1 MKIKVALGVV
11 VSLTAITLN
20 IMQTENDMK
29 MRTENETIYE
39 IEAETKMTAKVET
52 EDEMADST
60 IPIQVSPKTENSSK
74 QPKIPAENVSANEV
88 PKKKDYIENE
98 PKNVNPDSNPPQGK
112 AYVEGFGYVEIGG
125 PTQVITGYSDGD
137 INKMVGTMD

>member
-1 MKIKVALGVV
+1 MKIKVALGII

-20 IMQTENDMK
+20 TIPAENNTK
-29 MRTENETIYE
+29 MRMENEIICETETETIAN
-39 IEAETKMTAKVET
+39 IENENKMT
-52 EDEMADST
+52 DST

-74 QPKIPAENVSANEV
+74 QTKIPTENVSANEV
-88 PKKKDYIENE
+88 PKKEDYIENE
-98 PKNVNPDSNPPQGK
+98 SENANPDSNPPQGK

-125 PTQVITGYSDGD
+125 STRVTIGYSDGN

>member
-20 IMQTENDMK
+20 TIPAENDMK
-29 MRTENETIYE
+29 MRMENEIICKT
-39 IEAETKMTAKVET
+39 ET
-52 EDEMADST
+52 ETIAKFENQNSMTDST

-74 QPKIPAENVSANEV
+74 QPKISTENVSANEMQ
-88 PKKKDYIENE
+88 KQEDYIENE
-98 PKNVNPDSNPPQGK
+98 SENVNPDSNSPQGK

-137 INKMVGTMD
+137 INKMVGTME

>member
-20 IMQTENDMK
+20 TIPAENDMK
-29 MRTENETIYE
+29 MRMENEIICETETETIAN
-39 IEAETKMTAKVET
+39 IENENKMT
-52 EDEMADST
+52 DST

-74 QPKIPAENVSANEV
+74 QTKIPTENVSANEV
-88 PKKKDYIENE
+88 ANPENHTENE
-98 PKNVNPDSNPPQGK
+98 LENANPDSNPPKGK

>member
-20 IMQTENDMK
+20 TIPAENDMK
-29 MRTENETIYE
+29 MRMENEIICETETETIAN
-39 IEAETKMTAKVET
+39 IENENKMT
-52 EDEMADST
+52 DST

-74 QPKIPAENVSANEV
+74 QTKIPTENVSANEV
-88 PKKKDYIENE
+88 PKKEDYIENE
-98 PKNVNPDSNPPQGK
+98 PENGNPDNNPPQSK
-112 AYVEGFGYVEIGG
+112 VYVEGFRYVEDSGLAEG
-125 PTQVITGYSDGD
+125 KTVHSDGN